1 MGIRTSRAERVET
14 NRGEVL
20 AAARR
25 VFLARGYAGATL
37 DAIADAAGFSKGV
50 VYSQFGGKADLF
62 LALLALRIEERAARN
77 LAVAARHRGTDALR
91 ALLRA
96 ARRDSEAEAGWG
108 LLLIEFRLHAARDPK
123 LNARYGEAHQRTL
136 EGLAL
141 LFERSYAELG
151 LTPPAPPR
159 QLAALLLA
167 FGSGLLLERATDP
180 RAFSQ
185 ATEYAAVARALGL
198 PDEA

>member
-1 MGIRTSRAERVET
+1 MRASRAAQVEA

-25 VFLARGYAGATL
+25 VFLARGYGGATL

-62 LALLALRIEERAARN
+62 LALLAQRIEERAAQNRA
-77 LAVAARHRGTDALR
+77 LAERHRGADGLR

-108 LLLIEFRLHAARDPK
+108 LLLLEFRLHAARDPK

-136 EGLAL
+136 HGIAL
-141 LFERSYAELG
+141 LFERMYAEAA
-151 LTPPAPPR
+151 LTPPAPLR

-167 FGSGLLLERATDP
+167 FGSGLLLERAVDP

-185 ATEYAAVARALGL
+185 ATEQAAVARALGL
-198 PDEA
+198 ADEA

>member
-1 MGIRTSRAERVET
+1 MRASRSARVEA

-20 AAARR
+20 GAARR

-62 LALLALRIEERAARN
+62 LALLAQRIEERAAQLRA
-77 LAVAARHRGTDALR
+77 LAERHRGVDGLR

-108 LLLIEFRLHAARDPK
+108 LLLLEFRLRGAQSK
-123 LNARYGEAHQRTL
+123 LNALRRGTQRTL
-136 EGLAL
+136 QGIAVRAHVRRGRPDAPGAASPARGADAGLRQWRAA
-141 LFERSYAELG
+141 RARG
-151 LTPPAPPR
+151 GPAR
-159 QLAALLLA
+159 VLA
-167 FGSGLLLERATDP
+167 GERARGGGP
-180 RAFSQ
+180 RTGPARRGVRR
-185 ATEYAAVARALGL
+185 AT
-198 PDEA
+198 